1 MRDNQPVTQRRYE
14 FPDDQR
20 LISSTDASGNIKH
33 CNNIFVEVS
42 GFSRDELIGQP
53 HNIIRHP
60 DMPPAIYANMW
71 SYLKAGEPWMGV
83 VKNRRKNGDHYW
95 VNAYVTPIR
104 AGDKIIGYESVR
116 TKPQEADVKRA
127 EALYRRIRTGK
138 KPISLLRRA
147 RFLAIQYGVGTI
159 TLAAVLLSWRFAS
172 ESLTIVVAIVAMMV
186 AQLDG
191 RLRSSLLVRRV
202 LSRLEDNFQDATV
215 ALTYS
220 DSMAP
225 LSQLEVAI
233 TAIMAR
239 LRTVLTRIDDAAK
252 DVRSQSEQALRLS
265 ESSSVAIDSLQGETT
280 NIATAMNQMTANIH
294 EVSGN
299 VQDTANQA
307 DGSRQMAEEGA
318 REVQLSRDGVRTLA
332 KTMET
337 LDSTIKEVV
346 SQTEAI
352 TNATVLIQNITEQ
365 TNLLALNAAIEA
377 ARAGEHGRGFSVV
390 ADEVRALASRTAQT
404 TEDIRDIMTQLSE
417 RTSRAEQVSEGGR
430 RASEDAVLRIE
441 NAAESLSKISGV
453 VQDINSMTHQMAAS
467 IEEQSQVAEH
477 INEQLSR
484 VTELAGETQDK
495 GQQANQGAVRIRE
508 LSDKLHELVERF
520 AI

>member
-1 MRDNQPVTQRRYE
+1 
-14 FPDDQR
+14 
-20 LISSTDASGNIKH
+20 
-33 CNNIFVEVS
+33 
-42 GFSRDELIGQP
+42 
-53 HNIIRHP
+53 
-60 DMPPAIYANMW
+60 MPPAIYANMW
-71 SYLKAGEPWMGV
+71 AYLKAGEPWMGV

-104 AGDKIIGYESVR
+104 EDDAIVGYESVR
-116 TKPQEADVKRA
+116 TSPNEEDIARA
-127 EALYRRIRTGK
+127 EHLYRRLRNGK
-138 KPISLLRRA
+138 SAVSLMRRA
-147 RFLAIQYGVGTI
+147 RFAASQYGYGL
-159 TLAAVLLSWRFAS
+159 LALVAVLGTWIAAGGD
-172 ESLTIVVAIVAMMV
+172 VAIFVSVAV
-186 AQLDG
+186 LIGLQVESQ
-191 RLRSSLLVRRV
+191 LRSRRLVGRILNRM
-202 LSRLEDNFQDATV
+202 EDNFQDATV
-215 ALTYS
+215 ALSYS
-220 DSMAP
+220 DSMGP

-233 TAIMAR
+233 TAMMAR
-239 LRTVLTRIDDAAK
+239 LRTVLTRIDDSAK
-252 DVRSQSEQALRLS
+252 EVRRQAEEALRLS
-265 ESSSVAIDSLQGETT
+265 ESSTVSIDNLQAETG
-280 NIATAMNQMTANIH
+280 NIAAAMNQMSTNIH

-307 DGSRQMAEEGA
+307 DGSRQVSEEGA
-318 REVQLSRDGVRTLA
+318 REVQLSRDGIRTLA

-417 RTSRAEQVSEGGR
+417 RTSRAEQVSEEGR
-430 RASEDAVLRIE
+430 QVSAEAVQRIE
-441 NAAESLSKISGV
+441 NAANALERISTSV
-453 VQDINSMTHQMAAS
+453 TDINSMTHQMAAS

-484 VTELAGETQDK
+484 VTELAGDTQDK
-495 GQQANQGAVRIRE
+495 GQRSNQGAGRLRE
-508 LSDKLHELVERF
+508 LSDRLHELVERF
-520 AI
+520 SI

>member
-1 MRDNQPVTQRRYE
+1 MRDNQPVTQERYE

-20 LISSTDASGNIKH
+20 LISSTDTSGNIKH
-33 CNNIFVEVS
+33 CNNAFVEVS
-42 GFSRDELIGQP
+42 GFSRDELIDQP
-53 HNIIRHP
+53 HNIVRHP

-104 AGDKIIGYESVR
+104 DGNTVVGFESVR
-116 TKPQEADVKRA
+116 TRPQEDDVKRA
-127 EALYRRIRTGK
+127 EALYKRMRKGK
-138 KPISLLRRA
+138 KPVSLMRRV
-147 RFLAIQYGVGTI
+147 RFALAQYGFGGLAMVAVLATWLLFGEHLAIFI
-159 TLAAVLLSWRFAS
+159 AIAA
-172 ESLTIVVAIVAMMV
+172 MV
-186 AQLDG
+186 ALQVDG
-191 RLRSSLLVRRV
+191 RMRNSRLVQRV
-202 LSRLEDNFQDATV
+202 LNRMEDNFQDATV

-220 DSMAP
+220 DSMGS

-233 TAIMAR
+233 TAMMAR
-239 LRTVLTRIDDAAK
+239 LRTVLTRIDDSAK
-252 DVRSQSEQALRLS
+252 EVRKQSEEALRLA
-265 ESSSVAIDSLQGETT
+265 ESSSVSIDGLQAETS
-280 NIATAMNQMTANIH
+280 NIAAAMNQMSTNIH

-307 DGSRQMAEEGA
+307 DGSRQIAEEGA
-318 REVQLSRDGVRTLA
+318 REVQLSRDGIRTLA
-332 KTMET
+332 KTMDT

-417 RTSRAEQVSEGGR
+417 RTSRAEQVSEEGR
-430 RASEDAVLRIE
+430 QASAEAVSRIE
-441 NAAESLSKISGV
+441 NAAESLSKISEV
-453 VQDINSMTHQMAAS
+453 VKDINSMTHQMAAS
-467 IEEQSQVAEH
+467 VEEQSQVAEH

-484 VTELAGETQDK
+484 VTELAGDSQEK
-495 GQQANQGAVRIRE
+495 GQQSNKGAVRMSE
-508 LSDKLHELVERF
+508 LADNLHELVERF